1 MTQQAK
7 SQCGAPSASSLWS
20 SINWQQV
27 EDDVFRFQMRIA
39 KATKAQCWNKVRVL
53 QRLLT
58 RSHQAKLLAVRRV
71 TSNRGRHTPG
81 IDGTLWINPQ
91 QKWQAVLT
99 LTCRGYR
106 AQPLRRIH
114 IPKKNGKTR
123 PLGIPTMHDRA
134 MQALFLLATEPVAET
149 TADHHS
155 YGFRPK
161 RSAADAIE
169 RCFVLLA
176 QKKSAPWILEGDIKG
191 CFDNISHDWMLNHLR
206 IERRILAQWLKA
218 GFVEEGRFFS
228 TTAGTPQGGI
238 ISPCLANGV
247 LDGME
252 SMLKSLTKPTDKV
265 HMVRYADDF
274 VITGSSKEQLENI
287 IKPAVTA
294 FLWER
299 GLTLSEEKTSIVS
312 ITQGFDFLGFNVRK
326 YGSKLLIKPAKSSIQ
341 SFLDVIR
348 KEIKAGIALPTAA
361 LIGLLNR
368 KLTGWVN
375 YYRHVVAKTIFS
387 KIDAAIF
394 WALYRMVRRK
404 HSKKSKGW
412 LYQKYYSS
420 RGLRRWIFHAVY
432 RTKNREVRGLSLK
445 LASAT
450 PIRRHRQIRSA
461 ANPYDV
467 EYVDYFKERMR
478 KYPPQQEVAGSGLS
492 GFMRA

>member
-99 LTCRGYR
+99 LICRSYR

-123 PLGIPTMHDRA
+123 PLGIPTMYDRA

-206 IERRILAQWLKA
+206 IERRILTQWLKA
-218 GFVEEGRFFS
+218 GFVEKGRFFS
-228 TTAGTPQGGI
+228 TTAGTPQG
-238 ISPCLANGV
+238 CLF
-247 LDGME
+247 
-252 SMLKSLTKPTDKV
+252 MLT
-265 HMVRYADDF
+265 
-274 VITGSSKEQLENI
+274 
-287 IKPAVTA
+287 TA
-294 FLWER
+294 
-299 GLTLSEEKTSIVS
+299 S
-312 ITQGFDFLGFNVRK
+312 
-326 YGSKLLIKPAKSSIQ
+326 
-341 SFLDVIR
+341 
-348 KEIKAGIALPTAA
+348 
-361 LIGLLNR
+361 
-368 KLTGWVN
+368 
-375 YYRHVVAKTIFS
+375 
-387 KIDAAIF
+387 
-394 WALYRMVRRK
+394 
-404 HSKKSKGW
+404 
-412 LYQKYYSS
+412 
-420 RGLRRWIFHAVY
+420 
-432 RTKNREVRGLSLK
+432 
-445 LASAT
+445 
-450 PIRRHRQIRSA
+450 
-461 ANPYDV
+461 
-467 EYVDYFKERMR
+467 
-478 KYPPQQEVAGSGLS
+478 
-492 GFMRA
+492 

>member
-1 MTQQAK
+1 MTQQA
-7 SQCGAPSASSLWS
+7 SNQCGAPSASSLWS

-39 KATKAQCWNKVRVL
+39 KATKAQRWNKVRVL

-71 TSNRGRHTPG
+71 TSNRGRNTPG
-81 IDGTLWINPQ
+81 IDGTRWINPQ
-91 QKWQAVLT
+91 QKWHAAMSLS
-99 LTCRGYR
+99 CRGYR

-134 MQALFLLATEPVAET
+134 MQALFLLATEPVTES
-149 TADHHS
+149 TADRHS

-169 RCFVLLA
+169 RCFVVLA
-176 QKKSAPWILEGDIKG
+176 QRSSAQWILEGDIKG
-191 CFDNISHDWMLNHLR
+191 CFDNISHDWMLRHLC
-206 IERRILAQWLKA
+206 IERKILAQWLKA
-218 GFVEEGRFFS
+218 GFLEKGQLFS
-228 TTAGTPQGGI
+228 TVAGTLQGGI
-238 ISPCLANGV
+238 ISPGLANGV

-252 SMLKSLTKPTDKV
+252 SMLKSMTRPADKV

-274 VITGSSKEQLENI
+274 VITGSSKELLENR
-287 IKPAVTA
+287 IKPAVTI
-294 FLWER
+294 FLRER
-299 GLTLSEEKTSIVS
+299 GLTLSEEKTAIVS
-312 ITQGFDFLGFNVRK
+312 ISQGFDFLGFSIRK
-326 YGSKLLIKPAKSSIQ
+326 YGRKLLIKPAKSSIK

-348 KEIKAGIALPTAA
+348 KEIKAGVTLPTAA

-368 KLTGWVN
+368 KITGWVN
-375 YYRHVVAKTIFS
+375 YYRHVVAKAVFS
-387 KIDAAIF
+387 KIDTAIF
-394 WALYRMVRRK
+394 WALYRMIRRK
-404 HSKKSKGW
+404 HGKKSKRW
-412 LYQKYYSS
+412 LYRKYYGN
-420 RGLRRWIFHAVY
+420 RGLRRWIFHAIW
-432 RTKNREVRGLSLK
+432 RTKNGEVRNISLK
-445 LASAT
+445 RASAT

-478 KYPPQQEVAGSGLS
+478 KYPPQQEVAGSGIYL
-492 GFMRA
+492 AL

>member
-1 MTQQAK
+1 MYFDFRCVSLRQPK
-7 SQCGAPSASSLWS
+7 HSAG
-20 SINWQQV
+20 I
-27 EDDVFRFQMRIA
+27 
-39 KATKAQCWNKVRVL
+39 KVRVL

-91 QKWQAVLT
+91 QKWQAVQT
-99 LTCRGYR
+99 LSCRGYQ

-123 PLGIPTMHDRA
+123 PLGIPTMYDRA

-169 RCFVLLA
+169 RCFVVLA
-176 QKKSAPWILEGDIKG
+176 QRSSAQWILEGDIKG
-191 CFDNISHDWMLNHLR
+191 CFDNISHDWMLRHLR
-206 IERRILAQWLKA
+206 IERKILAQWLKA
-218 GFVEEGRFFS
+218 GFVENGRFFS
-228 TTAGTPQGGI
+228 TVAGTPQGGI

-252 SMLKSLTKPTDKV
+252 SMLKSITRPADKV
-265 HMVRYADDF
+265 HIVRYADDF
-274 VITGSSKEQLENI
+274 VITGNSKELLENI
-287 IKPAVTA
+287 IKPAITG
-294 FLWER
+294 FLSER
-299 GLTLSEEKTSIVS
+299 GLTLSEEKTAIVS
-312 ITQGFDFLGFNVRK
+312 ISQGFDFLGFNVRK
-326 YGSKLLIKPAKSSIQ
+326 YGSKLLIKPAKSSIK
-341 SFLDVIR
+341 SFLEVMR
-348 KEIKAGIALPTAA
+348 KEIKAGIALPTAS

-375 YYRHVVAKTIFS
+375 YYRHVVAKAIFS
-387 KIDAAIF
+387 KIDSVIF
-394 WALYRMVRRK
+394 WALYRMIRRK
-404 HSKKSKGW
+404 HSRKSKGW
-412 LYQKYYSS
+412 LYRKYYGS
-420 RGLRRWIFHAVY
+420 RGFRRWIFHASW
-432 RTKNREVRGLSLK
+432 RTKNGEIRDINLK
-445 LASAT
+445 QASAT

-492 GFMRA
+492 GLMRA